1 MAYLGSTPA
10 RAPLSSAQIEDG
22 TVDTADLATNAVTT
36 AKITAANVTTAKI
49 ADANV
54 TKAKIA
60 GGSALIGRNL
70 LDNGDMLV
78 SQRGALTGL
87 GGSSAM
93 TTMDRWHLMSAGSPQ
108 GRVSTSSSS
117 LSKANSIL
125 LEGHRFAIEID
136 CTTAES
142 AVAAGEFIV
151 LVQKIEAQNLQ
162 HLLFGSEGSQ
172 QALSLRFGFRSPK
185 SGTHCVALYSADG
198 NRNIIKEFTVAAADT
213 LEIIKIENIPGDA
226 LGAINNDTGE
236 GLRIAFPLVCGSTYQ
251 ASADAWAGGE
261 DYATSNQQNLLD
273 NTANNI
279 YIAGVQLEVG
289 SVSTDFEFEPQG
301 VTLTKCQ
308 RYLRTYSQ
316 VSGVNPHVAAGFGY
330 NTTRGWF
337 TIKLDPAMR
346 AAPTISYVGTANQL
360 NMFYDAASAYVAT
373 DGGTYLQGANTTSV
387 DFLCD
392 VASGTALAAQ
402 EPMLLFII
410 AGSGGTA
417 NQFRISAEL

>member
-54 TKAKIA
+54 TTAKLA
-60 GGSALIGRNL
+60 ASSAIIGKNL
-70 LDNGDMLV
+70 LENGDMLV

-93 TTMDRWHLMSAGSPQ
+93 TSMDRWHLMSAGSPQ
-108 GRVSTSSSS
+108 GRVSTQQSGQ
-117 LSKANSIL
+117 SKANSIL

-151 LVQKIEAQNLQ
+151 LVQKIEGQHLQ

-172 QALSLRFGFRSPK
+172 QALSLRFGFKSPK

-198 NRNIIKEFTVAAADT
+198 NRNIVKEFTVAAANT
-213 LEIIKIENIPGDA
+213 FEIIKVENIPGDA
-226 LGAINNDTGE
+226 LGTINNDTGE
-236 GLRIAFPLVCGSTYQ
+236 GLRVAFPLVCGTTYQ
-251 ASADAWAGGE
+251 VAADSWAGGE

-273 NTANNI
+273 NTANNV
-279 YIAGVQLEVG
+279 YIAGVQLELG
-289 SVSTDFEFEPQG
+289 SISTDFEFERKS
-301 VTLTKCQ
+301 VTLTKCH
-308 RYLRTYSQ
+308 RYFYRCTPTASDISIGYC
-316 VSGVNPHVAAGFGY
+316 NAAREGKF
-330 NTTRGWF
+330 NF
-337 TIKLDPAMR
+337 SLPAVMR
-346 AAPTISYVGTANQL
+346 AVPSIAHGTASE
-360 NMFYDAASAYVAT
+360 FSHT
-373 DGGTYLQGANTTSV
+373 DGDTGTGLIAMSDILVQNAN
-387 DFLCD
+387 
-392 VASGTALAAQ
+392 AQ
-402 EPMLLFII
+402 PYITLLSRHT
-410 AGSGGTA
+410 GGGTFTVGETMRLVGNDA
-417 NQFRISAEL
+417 DAFFELTAEL

>member
-22 TVDTADLATNAVTT
+22 TIDTADLATNAVTT

-70 LDNGDMLV
+70 LDNGDMIV
-78 SQRGALTGL
+78 KQRGSLTGL
-87 GGSSAM
+87 GAAAAY
-93 TTMDRWHLMSAGSPQ
+93 TTMDRWELRIAASPQ

-125 LEGHRFAIEID
+125 LEGNRFSLEID

-142 AVAAGEFIV
+142 AVAAGEFIIIT
-151 LVQKIEAQNLQ
+151 QKIEAQNLQ

-198 NRNIIKEFTVAAADT
+198 NRNIVKEFTVAAADT
-213 LEIIKIENIPGDA
+213 FETIRIENIPGDA
-226 LGAINNDTGE
+226 LGTINNDTGE
-236 GLRIAFPLVCGSTYQ
+236 GLRVAFPLVAGTDFQ
-251 ASADAWAGGE
+251 VAADSWAGGE

-289 SVSTDFEFEPQG
+289 SVSTDFEFELQS
-301 VTLTKCQ
+301 VTLQKCQ
-308 RYLRTYSQ
+308 RYLVAIGDTNGGLGVRTGMAAVRGGTTIFDVVVPHP
-316 VSGVNPHVAAGFGY
+316 VS
-330 NTTRGWF
+330 
-337 TIKLDPAMR
+337 MR
-346 AAPTISYVGTANQL
+346 AAPTYSGELDWPQAVFRGVGYNGTGGSISASITATRFNVTGASSL
-360 NMFYDAASAYVAT
+360 TIADAGYYDYRGSH
-373 DGGTYLQGANTTSV
+373 GG
-387 DFLCD
+387 FL
-392 VASGTALAAQ
+392 
-402 EPMLLFII
+402 
-410 AGSGGTA
+410 
-417 NQFRISAEL
+417 SAEL

>member
-70 LDNGDMLV
+70 LDNGDMIV
-78 SQRGALTGL
+78 KQRGSLTGL
-87 GGSSAM
+87 GGGNAY
-93 TTMDRWHLMSAGSPQ
+93 TTMDRWELRYAGSPE

-117 LSKANSIL
+117 MSKANSIL
-125 LEGHRFAIEID
+125 LEGHRYTLEID

-142 AVAAGEFIV
+142 AVAAGEFIIIT
-151 LVQKIEAQNLQ
+151 QKIEAQNLQ

-198 NRNIIKEFTVAAADT
+198 NRSIIKEFTVAAADT

-226 LGAINNDTGE
+226 LGTINNDTGE
-236 GLRIAFPLVCGSTYQ
+236 GLRVAFPLICGSTYQ

-289 SVSTDFEFEPQG
+289 SVCTDFEFEPQS
-301 VTLTKCQ
+301 VTMAKCW
-308 RYLRTYSQ
+308 RYFRLQDMTNMRVFGGTYD
-316 VSGVNPHVAAGFGY
+316 VNANTASGPITFPVE
-330 NTTRGWF
+330 
-337 TIKLDPAMR
+337 MR
-346 AAPTISYVGTANQL
+346 AAPTITFNGTYQTVRSGSVVDTSVGHVASYVGSEWC
-360 NMFYDAASAYVAT
+360 MFT
-373 DGGTYLQGANTTSV
+373 FTSGS
-387 DFLCD
+387 L
-392 VASGTALAAQ
+392 AENGWYGLMRQSGTCN
-402 EPMLLFII
+402 I
-410 AGSGGTA
+410 TY
-417 NQFRISAEL
+417 SADL

>member
-87 GGSSAM
+87 GGSTAYS
-93 TTMDRWHLMSAGSPQ
+93 TMDRWELRSAGSPQ

-142 AVAAGEFIV
+142 AVAAGEFIIFT
-151 LVQKIEAQNLQ
+151 QKIEAQNLQ

-226 LGAINNDTGE
+226 LGTINNDTGE

-273 NTANNI
+273 NTSNNI

-301 VTLTKCQ
+301 AALQKCK
-308 RYLRTYSQ
+308 RYFEQIAFAGET
-316 VSGVNPHVAAGFGY
+316 VGTGVADS
-330 NTTRGWF
+330 TTSF
-337 TIKLDPAMR
+337 FIVHYFEVAMR
-346 AAPTISYVGTANQL
+346 AAPTVTL
-360 NMFYDAASAYVAT
+360 T
-373 DGGTYLQGANTTSV
+373 GAM
-387 DFLCD
+387 
-392 VASGTALAAQ
+392 ASGVQ
-402 EPMLLFII
+402 
-410 AGSGGTA
+410 GSGTSSGETIAEATVNKVRINATGVSSLSDNSAILANGSSMTLTA
-417 NQFRISAEL
+417 TADL

>member
-78 SQRGALTGL
+78 QQRGSLTGL
-87 GGSSAM
+87 GGSTAYS
-93 TTMDRWHLMSAGSPQ
+93 TMDRWEVRSSGSPQ

-117 LSKANSIL
+117 ASKANSIL
-125 LEGHRFAIEID
+125 LEGHRFTLEID

-142 AVAAGEFIV
+142 AVAAGEFIIIT
-151 LVQKIEAQNLQ
+151 QKIEAQNLQ

-198 NRNIIKEFTVAAADT
+198 NRSIIKEFTVAAADT

-226 LGAINNDTGE
+226 LGTINNDTGE
-236 GLRIAFPLVCGSTYQ
+236 GLRVAFPLICGSSYQ

-289 SVSTDFEFEPQG
+289 SVCTDFEFELQS
-301 VTLTKCQ
+301 VTMAKCQ
-308 RYLRTYSQ
+308 RYFNRITAEEDNDSFAFYGCTDSDR
-316 VSGVNPHVAAGFGY
+316 G
-330 NTTRGWF
+330 TTF
-337 TIKLDPAMR
+337 FYTVPMR
-346 AAPTISYVGTANQL
+346 ASPTVSI
-360 NMFYDAASAYVAT
+360 
-373 DGGTYLQGANTTSV
+373 
-387 DFLCD
+387 
-392 VASGTALAAQ
+392 SGTVPNLPDCDGTVVSINAAQ
-402 EPMLLFII
+402 DDHEHQIHLVHWVVTSGTTHQVGRLRFANADTDFI
-410 AGSGGTA
+410 
-417 NQFRISAEL
+417 QFTAEL

>member
-54 TKAKIA
+54 TTAKLA
-60 GGSALIGRNL
+60 ASSAIIGKNL
-70 LDNGDMLV
+70 LENGDMLV

-93 TTMDRWHLMSAGSPQ
+93 TSMDRWHLMSAGSPQ
-108 GRVSTSSSS
+108 GRVSTQQSGQ
-117 LSKANSIL
+117 SKANSIL

-151 LVQKIEAQNLQ
+151 LVQKIEGQHLQ

-172 QALSLRFGFRSPK
+172 QALSLRFGFKSPK
-185 SGTHCVALYSADG
+185 SGTHCVALYSPDG
-198 NRNIIKEFTVAAADT
+198 NRNIVKEFTVAAANT
-213 LEIIKIENIPGDA
+213 FEIIKVENIPGDA
-226 LGAINNDTGE
+226 LGTINNDTGE
-236 GLRIAFPLVCGSTYQ
+236 GLRVAFPLVCGTTYQ
-251 ASADAWAGGE
+251 VAADSWAGNE

-273 NTANNI
+273 NTSNNI

-289 SVSTDFEFEPQG
+289 SISTDFEFERKS
-301 VTLTKCQ
+301 VTLTKCH
-308 RYLRTYSQ
+308 RYFKRF
-316 VSGVNPHVAAGFGY
+316 SGAAALVLSGTCRSTTAALVNANIGP
-330 NTTRGWF
+330 
-337 TIKLDPAMR
+337 MR
-346 AAPTISYVGTANQL
+346 AAPTGSVS
-360 NMFYDAASAYVAT
+360 AAAWSNVVDDSDSGRDSNNTPSWTTNA
-373 DGGTYLQGANTTSV
+373 DGGVSTSV
-387 DFLCD
+387 T
-392 VASGTALAAQ
+392 VASGLTDGNGVVVEGKASQYAQ
-402 EPMLLFII
+402 F
-410 AGSGGTA
+410 
-417 NQFRISAEL
+417 SAEL

>member
-78 SQRGALTGL
+78 KQRGSLTGL
-87 GGSSAM
+87 GGSTAM
-93 TTMDRWHLMSAGSPQ
+93 TTMDRWELRSAGSPQ
-108 GRVSTSSSS
+108 GRVSTSSAS

-142 AVAAGEFIV
+142 AVAAGEFIIFT
-151 LVQKIEAQNLQ
+151 QKIEAQNLQ

-226 LGAINNDTGE
+226 LGTINNDTGE
-236 GLRIAFPLVCGSTYQ
+236 GLRVAFPLVCGSTYQ

-301 VTLTKCQ
+301 VTLTKCH
-308 RYLRTYSQ
+308 RYLYRCTPTASDISIGYC
-316 VSGVNPHVAAGFGY
+316 NAAREGKF
-330 NTTRGWF
+330 NF
-337 TIKLDPAMR
+337 SLPAVMR
-346 AAPTISYVGTANQL
+346 AVPSIAHGTAGNFSHTDGDAGTGLTALSDILVQNANAQPYITL
-360 NMFYDAASAYVAT
+360 LSRHTGGGTFTVGETMRLTANDAAAFFELT
-373 DGGTYLQGANTTSV
+373 
-387 DFLCD
+387 
-392 VASGTALAAQ
+392 
-402 EPMLLFII
+402 
-410 AGSGGTA
+410 
-417 NQFRISAEL
+417 AEL

>member
-22 TVDTADLATNAVTT
+22 TIDTADLATNAVTT

-49 ADANV
+49 ADANI

-78 SQRGALTGL
+78 KQRGSLTGL
-87 GGSSAM
+87 GAAAAY
-93 TTMDRWHLMSAGSPQ
+93 TTMDRWELKIAASPQ

-117 LSKANSIL
+117 LSKDNSIL
-125 LEGHRFAIEID
+125 LEGHRFALEID

-142 AVAAGEFIV
+142 AVAAGEYIIIT
-151 LVQKIEAQNLQ
+151 QKIEAQNLQ

-185 SGTHCVALYSADG
+185 SGTHCVALYSPDG
-198 NRNIIKEFTVAAADT
+198 NRNIVKEFTVAAADT

-226 LGAINNDTGE
+226 LGTINNDTGE
-236 GLRIAFPLVCGSTYQ
+236 GLRVAFPLVAGTAFQ
-251 ASADAWAGGE
+251 VAADSWAGGE

-279 YIAGVQLEVG
+279 YIAGVQLELG
-289 SVSTDFEFEPQG
+289 SVSTDFEFEPQS
-301 VTLTKCQ
+301 VTLTKCK
-308 RYLRTYSQ
+308 RYFERKTH
-316 VSGVNPHVAAGFGY
+316 VNNISFAVGAAGS
-330 NTTRGWF
+330 TTVF
-337 TIKLDPAMR
+337 YFVLYFEVEKR
-346 AAPTISYVGTANQL
+346 AAPTVTLDGAVY
-360 NMFYDAASAYVAT
+360 SAL
-373 DGGTYLQGANTTSV
+373 G
-387 DFLCD
+387 
-392 VASGTALAAQ
+392 
-402 EPMLLFII
+402 
-410 AGSGGTA
+410 GSGNSSGEVIA
-417 NQFRISAEL
+417 HVSVNQFRVAATISSGLTVDEAVLVTANGTVTIDATAEL

>member
-22 TVDTADLATNAVTT
+22 TIDTADLATNAVTT

-49 ADANV
+49 ADANI

-78 SQRGALTGL
+78 KQRGSLTGL
-87 GGSSAM
+87 GAAAAY
-93 TTMDRWHLMSAGSPQ
+93 TTMDRWELKIAASPQ

-117 LSKANSIL
+117 ASKDNSIL
-125 LEGHRFAIEID
+125 LEGHRFALEID

-142 AVAAGEFIV
+142 AVAAGEYIIIT
-151 LVQKIEAQNLQ
+151 QKIEAQNLQ

-185 SGTHCVALYSADG
+185 SGTHCVALYSPDG
-198 NRNIIKEFTVAAADT
+198 NRNIVKEFTVAVADT
-213 LEIIKIENIPGDA
+213 FEIIKIENIPGDA
-226 LGAINNDTGE
+226 LGTINNDTGE
-236 GLRIAFPLVCGSTYQ
+236 GLRVAFPLVAGTDFQ
-251 ASADAWAGGE
+251 VAADSWAGGE

-289 SVSTDFEFEPQG
+289 SVSTDFEFEPQS
-301 VTLTKCQ
+301 VTLTKCK
-308 RYLRTYSQ
+308 RYFEQKNYS
-316 VSGVNPHVAAGFGY
+316 SGVVGVGAAGSTTVFYWDQYFEVEKRVAPTVTLTGQVYSALGGSGFSSGEVIAEVTVNKCRVAA
-330 NTTRGWF
+330 
-337 TIKLDPAMR
+337 TITSGLTAKDAIL
-346 AAPTISYVGTANQL
+346 VTANGTVPI
-360 NMFYDAASAYVAT
+360 AA
-373 DGGTYLQGANTTSV
+373 
-387 DFLCD
+387 
-392 VASGTALAAQ
+392 TADL
-402 EPMLLFII
+402 
-410 AGSGGTA
+410 
-417 NQFRISAEL
+417 